1 MFKQSTAYLS
11 QKAQILHEV
20 TDMRESRVRLIV
32 VCLLAVISVRAL
44 WAKDM
49 PGKRDLSV
57 VDPNPE
63 ELIRDTVYNE
73 LHDHERHGYW
83 QYVIRKHTSNEVDS
97 LKQVE
102 TTDGPV
108 QRLMAVDGEPLTAQR
123 RRDEELRLKALLS
136 DSGKQRKV
144 REQYA
149 EDEKRIGRIM
159 QLLPV
164 AFLYEY
170 AGVEGENYCLSF
182 RPNPAFHPPTIEA
195 RVFHAMQGKIYV
207 SIRWKRLARLDGHL
221 VDNIDFGYGLL
232 GRLYKGGW
240 FNLERVQV
248 SQTDWKTKVLEVH
261 VAGRAVLFK
270 TIAKDT
276 REERSGFREV
286 PRDITMSEA
295 KRMLDTDYTI
305 VSRTDPKIWLAP

>member
-1 MFKQSTAYLS
+1 
-11 QKAQILHEV
+11 
-20 TDMRESRVRLIV
+20 MRNSRVRLIV
-32 VCLLAVISVRAL
+32 VCLLAAISVRGS
-44 WAKDM
+44 WANDM
-49 PGKRDLSV
+49 PGKRDVSAV
-57 VDPNPE
+57 NPNPQ

-73 LHDHERHGYW
+73 LHDHELHGYW
-83 QYVIRKHTSNEVDS
+83 QYAIRKHTSNEVDS
-97 LKQVE
+97 LEQVE
-102 TTDGPV
+102 TSNGPV
-108 QRLMAVDGEPLTAQR
+108 QRLMAVDGAPLSAQR
-123 RRDEELRLKALLS
+123 RRDEELRLEELLS
-136 DSGKQRKV
+136 DTGKQRKV

-170 AGVEGENYCLSF
+170 QGVEGDNYCLSF

-195 RVFHAMQGKIYV
+195 RVFHSMGGKIYV
-207 SIRWKRLARLDGHL
+207 NIRWKRLARLDGHL

-261 VAGRAVLFK
+261 VGGRAVLFK

-286 PRDITMSEA
+286 PRETTIREA
-295 KRMLDTDYTI
+295 KQMLDSDYTI
-305 VSRTDPKIWLAP
+305 VSRVDSKNLVSRSE